1 VDLKQLEVIVEPY
14 TGPVY
19 ERRGDRIIVIGA
31 GPMMGQQ
38 VALLRKELE
47 KANDS
52 FFVPRRLR
60 LQVQGR

>member
-1 VDLKQLEVIVEPY
+1 VDLKPLEVIVEPY

-47 KANDS
+47 KANENHTA
-52 FFVPRRLR
+52 
-60 LQVQGR
+60 